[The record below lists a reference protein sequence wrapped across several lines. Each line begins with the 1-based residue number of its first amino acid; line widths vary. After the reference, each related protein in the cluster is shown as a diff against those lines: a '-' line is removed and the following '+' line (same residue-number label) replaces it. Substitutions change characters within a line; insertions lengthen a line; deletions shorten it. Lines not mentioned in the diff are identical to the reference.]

1 MIEEDYVSV
10 ETARL
15 LKEKGFDGECMSM
28 YLTPKP
34 HSGMGN
40 PNEAKIAPHGR
51 DSHYY
56 DGYLYQCE
64 APTLQMV
71 RKWLREKHHLHIEV
85 RITNHSMSDM
95 VNIIKYYWVMCD
107 TETGR
112 WCDESTV
119 YDIKPFDKSEE
130 AEEDAIRIAL
140 KNWIR
145 I

>member
-1 MIEEDYVSV
+1 MLEEDYVSV
-10 ETARL
+10 EIAKT
-15 LKEKGFDGECMSM
+15 LKEKGFDWDCESKRF
-28 YLTPKP
+28 YPEP
-34 HSGMGN
+34 
-40 PNEAKIAPHGR
+40 
-51 DSHYY
+51 DY
-56 DGYLYQCE
+56 DQESPDGVY
-64 APTLQMV
+64 APTLQTV

>member
-1 MIEEDYVSV
+1 MLEEDYVSV
-10 ETARL
+10 EITKT
-15 LKEKGFDGECMSM
+15 LKEKGFDWDCESKRF
-28 YLTPKP
+28 YPEP
-34 HSGMGN
+34 
-40 PNEAKIAPHGR
+40 
-51 DSHYY
+51 DY
-56 DGYLYQCE
+56 DQESPDGVY
-64 APTLQMV
+64 APTLQTV

>member
-10 ETARL
+10 EVAKL
-15 LKEKGFDGECMSM
+15 LKEKGFDETTLG
-28 YLTPKP
+28 Y
-34 HSGMGN
+34 
-40 PNEAKIAPHGR
+40 
-51 DSHYY
+51 
-56 DGYLYQCE
+56 YLYDE
-64 APTLQMV
+64 DELYFDRFSDDWNSNHVGYISAPTLQRE
-71 RKWLREKHHLHIEV
+71 RKWLREKHHLHIET

-95 VNIIKYYWVMCD
+95 VNIIKYYWVMTN

-140 KNWIR
+140 KNWIK